1 MKKLPIEQRKVSVT
15 VALSQLALGK
25 LEIMSDRMQDSRSGI
40 VEAAIGLFYRY
51 YQVYGPDRSDWED
64 DDPHPPEFPDDVSEV
79 GYDPFTGSYTE
90 DL

>member
-40 VEAAIGLFYRY
+40 VEAAIGLFYRF
-51 YQVYGPDRSDWED
+51 YQGYGPDRADWED
-64 DDPHPPEFPDDVSEV
+64 DDPRPPEIPDDVSEV
-79 GYDPFTGSYTE
+79 GYDPFTGSYSE

>member
-25 LEIMSDRMQDSRSGI
+25 LEIMSDRMRDSRSGI
-40 VEAAIGLFYRY
+40 VEAAINLYYRFY
-51 YQVYGPDRSDWED
+51 QTYGPDRSDWED
-64 DDPHPPEFPDDVSEV
+64 DDPQPPEIPDDVSEV
-79 GYDPFTGSYTE
+79 GYNPYTGCYEE

>member
-25 LEIMSDRMQDSRSGI
+25 LEIMSDRMSDSRSGI
-40 VEAAIGLFYRY
+40 VEEAIGLFYRY
-51 YQVYGPDRSDWED
+51 YQVYGPDRSDWEE
-64 DDPHPPEFPDDVSEV
+64 DDPQPPEIPDDVSEV
-79 GYDPFTGSYTE
+79 GYNPYTGSYEE

>member
-15 VALSQLALGK
+15 VALSQLVLSK

-40 VEAAIGLFYRY
+40 VEAAISLYYRF
-51 YQVYGPDRSDWED
+51 YQVYGPDRADWED
-64 DDPHPPEFPDDVSEV
+64 DDPHLPEIPDDVSEV
-79 GYDPFTGSYTE
+79 GYNPFTGSYEE

>member
-1 MKKLPIEQRKVSVT
+1 MKKLPLEQRKVSTT

-40 VEAAIGLFYRY
+40 VEAAIGLYYRF
-51 YQVYGPDRSDWED
+51 YQVYGPDRADWED
-64 DDPHPPEFPDDVSEV
+64 DDPQAPEIPDDVSEI
-79 GYDPFTGSYTE
+79 GYNPYSGCYEE